1 MRPKIDLEP
10 FLDDLRQRKEDGE
23 TWDELAAWLQEE
35 HNIVCGKNTIRRRFA
50 DADVTGSC
58 MVDLDPHF
66 DEIVQQREEGVPFVD
81 IVDNLVNQYGI
92 RTSVRT
98 LRRRCQQ
105 WGLPSTFVHLN
116 DEEEETIRDKIELYI
131 TRDCHTDQETLRHLL
146 KDGHCVTLWHVQR
159 LRKNLGYR
167 RWRRQAEN
175 QELQE
180 YIEQIIRDGLV
191 HAGLRSYGRSF
202 VYTWLRRHRHVY
214 AR

>member
-10 FLDDLRQRKEDGE
+10 FLDALRQKKEDGE
-23 TWDELAAWLQEE
+23 TYNELAAWLQEE
-35 HNIVCGKNTIRRRFA
+35 HNIVCDTNTIRRRVA
-50 DADVTGSC
+50 DAGSG
-58 MVDLDPHF
+58 VADLDPHF
-66 DEIVQQREEGVPFVD
+66 DEIVRQHEEGVPFVD

-92 RTSVRT
+92 KTSVRT
-98 LRRRCQQ
+98 LQRRCQQ
-105 WGLPSTFVHLN
+105 WGLPSTSVHLN
-116 DEEEETIRDKIELYI
+116 EEEEEIIRDKIEVYI
-131 TRDCHTDQETLRHLL
+131 TRDCHTDQEALRHLL
-146 KDGHCVTLWHVQR
+146 KDGHRVTLWHVQR

-180 YIEQIIRDGLV
+180 YIELIIRDGLV
-191 HAGLRSYGRSF
+191 HAGLRSYGRNL